1 MVRDDLSFRVDD
13 ELCEVPRDN
22 LGLALGAIPERAVQ
36 AKELV
41 NGMRLRS
48 VNIDLGE
55 HGESSTICSLSKL
68 LDLCISSR
76 FLFAELI
83 AGECEDL
90 EAATL

>member
-55 HGESSTICSLSKL
+55 HG
-68 LDLCISSR
+68 
-76 FLFAELI
+76 
-83 AGECEDL
+83 
-90 EAATL
+90 